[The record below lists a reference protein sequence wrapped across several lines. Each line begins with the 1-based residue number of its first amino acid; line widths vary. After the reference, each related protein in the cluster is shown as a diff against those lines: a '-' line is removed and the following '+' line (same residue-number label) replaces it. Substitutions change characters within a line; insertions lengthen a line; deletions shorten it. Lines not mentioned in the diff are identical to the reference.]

1 MEKTE
6 LAIAHSNKATLKAYG
21 YGSALIG
28 LVVVGLVISNMI
40 MFGYMFKQFDQVS
53 FYINCIYNLCRYVKS
68 QVISF

>member
-53 FYINCIYNLCRYVKS
+53 FI
-68 QVISF
+68 